1 MNIIKDQLTTLHRFQ
16 IMLISVF
23 KESKSSFI
31 TSAASSFIIT
41 SVLSLFECIARSSSL
56 SMELLK
62 KYSYFL
68 SLVEFS
74 TCQIF

>member
-41 SVLSLFECIARSSSL
+41 SVLSLFECIAGSSSL

>member
-31 TSAASSFIIT
+31 TSAASSFITT

>member
-56 SMELLK
+56 SMELFK

-68 SLVEFS
+68 SLAEFS